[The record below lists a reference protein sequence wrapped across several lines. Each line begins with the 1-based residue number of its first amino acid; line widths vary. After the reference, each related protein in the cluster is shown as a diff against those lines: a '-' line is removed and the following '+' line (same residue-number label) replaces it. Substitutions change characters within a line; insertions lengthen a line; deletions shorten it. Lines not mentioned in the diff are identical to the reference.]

1 LGNVFLGHLSATSA
15 PLLSEFLS
23 FLRLSLSDV
32 AEVVEGTARSAKDN
46 LRETDREV
54 QEGQRDSLGRTKS
67 EVNEQGVPENVDPND
82 PKVKFEKGMDAAK
95 YAGSSVIG
103 ATQEAKSTA
112 IEYRDKSQARV
123 LDAFDG
129 VRTRFVS

>member
-67 EVNEQGVPENVDPND
+67 EVKGQDVPENVDPND
-82 PKVKFEKGMDAAK
+82 PKVKFEKGMDSAK

-103 ATQEAKSTA
+103 AAQEVKSTA
-112 IEYRDKSQARV
+112 IEYKDKSQARV

-129 VRTRFVS
+129 VSIRFVS